1 MKRQNRK
8 EIVIMLLSF
17 MIPVIYMIVL
27 YAQKEIY
34 PGGSHTILTYDMQQ
48 QYLEFYASLRSIGEG
63 GNSIFFNWNR
73 SLGGNYLGLFAY
85 YLASPFTIITLLCP
99 LSQLPNAIYVM
110 TLLKFGCAGLTFS
123 IFLNHGYQLRKRL
136 SYSAILFSCCYA
148 LMSYNV
154 MYSISIM
161 WLDGVILLPLILLG
175 VERLLEEKKGGLFF
189 VTLTMCFISNYY
201 ISYMVGIFTFLYLM
215 YRMGSTVTKASRK
228 DMVRVFGRFVCNT
241 IFAAGVSMPLLL
253 PAALDLKKGKLATDT
268 GLLDYGIFRTD
279 FIKILMKLTSAH
291 YDSITYSGL
300 PSIFCGTFTLL
311 MAAVFFLQKKN
322 AIRQRI
328 LALGILVFYML
339 SFWIMPLNLLWH
351 GGQRPACYPDR
362 FAFTFCAFLLI
373 LAYHA
378 YRNIDW
384 RHHIYRYVRFAGVV
398 LTVFELALNG
408 SVVLS
413 GVNIECA
420 YCPSG
425 RYKLYY
431 ERIDAGVK
439 MIKDTDDSLYRV
451 GKNIHF
457 SINDPMLFGFNG
469 LSCFISTYNIR
480 TNVFAEQ
487 MGFLQK
493 GYELYGAGSSVFTD
507 ALLGVKYYL
516 NTNHMYEKY
525 INLGLKKQDYVFQNP
540 YALSI
545 GYMVDVENLK
555 KEFEWQNAPF
565 DNQNLLASNL
575 TNCTKTLFQTVPARL
590 VEREEKID
598 GGTKFIYDINFEA
611 EDDSPIYLYSVLT
624 EEYMDKKNS
633 ELLFAKTVD
642 EKVAS
647 WGDKDAQSQF
657 DKMEN
662 YIITVNGERLFTYST
677 DNISQNV
684 MVGEFSKGE
693 QVNVR
698 IEAKYALESL
708 GMAKMDMDVMQQV
721 YDELGEN
728 QLEVTN
734 HKNGTVEGVVTAG
747 EDQMML
753 TSIPY
758 DEGFQIY
765 VDGKKTDYYC
775 YLDTFLVVPME
786 EGGHHIVIK
795 YVSPGFVLG
804 CLLFMASCVCVASY
818 YRRSR

>member
-1 MKRQNRK
+1 
-8 EIVIMLLSF
+8 MLLSF

-27 YAQKEIY
+27 YAKKEIY

-123 IFLNHGYQLRKRL
+123 IFLNRGYQLQKRL

-228 DMVRVFGRFVCNT
+228 DMARVFGRFVCNT

-253 PAALDLKKGKLATDT
+253 PAALDLKKGKLAADT

-279 FIKILMKLTSAH
+279 FSKILMKLTSAH

-300 PSIFCGTFTLL
+300 PSIFCGTFTLV

-322 AIRQRI
+322 TIRQRI

-384 RHHIYRYVRFAGVV
+384 RHHIYRYVRFAGVL

-413 GVNIECA
+413 GVNIELS
-420 YCPSG
+420 YCTAG
-425 RYKLYY
+425 RYQMFYDRFRQAISEVTL
-431 ERIDAGVK
+431 
-439 MIKDTDDSLYRV
+439 TDDSLYRME
-451 GKNIHF
+451 KNY
-457 SINDPMLFGFNG
+457 SYTINDPMLFGYNG
-469 LSCFISTYNIR
+469 LGFFASTYNA
-480 TNVFAEQ
+480 NVNNYAAE
-487 MGFLQK
+487 MGILQN
-493 GYELYGAGSSVFTD
+493 GYELYGAGTTLFTD
-507 ALLGVKYYL
+507 SLLGIKYYL
-516 NTNHMYEKY
+516 SNRLVPEQYQLEDEIK
-525 INLGLKKQDYVFQNP
+525 GLKIYRNP
-540 YALSI
+540 YALSF
-545 GYMVDVENLK
+545 GYMVDCEHINK
-555 KEFEWQNAPF
+555 QFDWQNAPF
-565 DNQNLLASNL
+565 DNQNMMAKQLGG
-575 TNCTKTLFQTVPARL
+575 TEKTLFSSVKASVEETKKTVCGKT
-590 VEREEKID
+590 V
-598 GGTKFIYDINFEA
+598 
-611 EDDSPIYLYSVLT
+611 YLYNIHIQMGKEAPLYLYPVIT
-624 EEYMDKKNS
+624 QEYWEQYKEKMLYP
-633 ELLFAKTVD
+633 EVVD
-642 EKVAS
+642 EKIKK
-647 WGDKDAQSQF
+647 WHEDKNGEGDEYDQLPTYLL
-657 DKMEN
+657 E
-662 YIITVNGERLFTYST
+662 VNGERVYTFST
-677 DNISQNV
+677 DYIAQ
-684 MVGEFSKGE
+684 MIYLGQFSE
-693 QVNVR
+693 NETVDVQ
-698 IEAKYALESL
+698 IQAKEKLDSFA
-708 GMAKMDMDVMQQV
+708 MAQMDVGV
-721 YDELGEN
+721 LDEIYDVLSEH
-728 QLEVTN
+728 QLQIKK
-734 HKNGTVEGVVTAG
+734 HKNGTVTGTVVAG
-747 EDQMML
+747 KNQAML

-758 DEGFQIY
+758 DEGYEIR
-765 VDGKKTDYYC
+765 VDGKKVLYQSYA
-775 YLDTFLVVPME
+775 DTFLVIPME
-786 EGGHHIVIK
+786 EGEHEIEID